1 MKPMTD
7 EEARDFVHGY
17 MTISGSDCDRFM
29 QFALQALADRKAL
42 VEAMNLDTL
51 LDMDTPLRN
60 SVIAARRHMEGN
72 SPPPSGPW
80 SRRRWRGTKRR
91 CGPAS

>member
-7 EEARDFVHGY
+7 EEARDFIHGY
-17 MTISGSDCDRFM
+17 MTIAGSDCDRFM
-29 QFALQALADRKAL
+29 RFALQALADRQAL

-60 SVIAARRHMEGN
+60 SVIAARRHMEGQ
-72 SPPPSGPW
+72 
-80 SRRRWRGTKRR
+80 
-91 CGPAS
+91 